1 MTTIDSTDGLV
12 ETSARNG
19 GQDSS
24 KTDLNGLPGQSQS
37 PIGLI
42 EISSSDDDD
51 SQSEDALPTPPE
63 SNDAPSPNLAPSQ
76 PKDLEWPTET
86 EEAGNQE
93 AEPAKENH
101 ELGLNATDELENK
114 AQVVEGGDNNE
125 NENRDGKEE
134 EKEEADGNEGTRNG
148 DGDEEQDS
156 NEEKQEKVQPDGA
169 EEESKESEEGNREN
183 GGESKENEEENRE
196 NGGEGKKNEEERKD
210 DNANEEVAEDTAAK
224 ELESWARILVE
235 DEDPESMMDDSPS
248 RLEWLRLKREDN
260 QENVH
265 LDKIMSMV
273 GHEKIKAHFLA
284 MKMRMDM
291 AKRWKV
297 DVEEPKADL
306 ILYGNDGT
314 GKRRIAQIYAEF
326 LYSIGA
332 IAHRTFERNSGYSL
346 EDNGS
351 KATVTFFDQA
361 DKIDRTTEVPAILDI
376 VEKRSDPVVLIFSFT
391 NLSEDSR
398 NALYSTS
405 RCRNRL
411 PDPIVL
417 ENYNENEVFQL
428 LKRMAKT
435 RPDFEHVQEEERDA
449 ILRFLARR
457 IRQGSEGAMSKKF
470 ANIHTLKQELDKMTV
485 RWKRRTLRELAEWS
499 KNYASTQGG
508 EVDEKKIEEQRTK
521 LGGVT
526 LDDAIGP
533 NPPDVRNES
542 KAWKTIQAMVGLK
555 SVKKEIEH
563 LFNLAQ
569 FNHKR
574 ERQGKPGLP
583 ISLNRCFLGE
593 PGVGKT
599 TVARLFASIVKEL
612 GLVSKGQMILKTP
625 NDLSGEYI
633 GESEKYTRD
642 ALEKAQGN
650 VLIIDDA
657 HMLYRSNGCGRNNS
671 DQYRVGIIDTLVA
684 NITPGEDRC
693 VILCGYPQQMEEMIL
708 NSNPGLQRRFPMEN
722 ALRFH
727 NYNDDELCQIL
738 DLKLAQDQVVA
749 SDHALEVARQVLSR
763 NRTRPRFGNGGDV
776 ENLVCRARLRQVERL
791 RALNENY
798 MFEMQENPLGPE
810 DFDPDFD
817 RSTRAD
823 KNRDDVFRG
832 MVGFEEIVKQFRG
845 YQKMADGMR
854 LFDVDPRP
862 HIPWA
867 FVFKGPPG
875 TGKTTTA
882 RKVGKLFYDMGFL
895 SADEVIVCSVSDLIG
910 EYSGQTGPKVLAQ
923 FEQGLGK
930 VLFIDEAYRLQGGCS
945 SFHNEAIG
953 ELVDIMT
960 KPRYV
965 GNMVVILAGYGDD
978 MENLL
983 ASNQGLRSRFPTH
996 IVFPHMTPGH
1006 CLQHLKHTLSK
1017 LNITFCDD
1025 NIEDSTSAKGDIVAE
1040 AFRQLIRTKG
1050 WANGRDVETVAK
1062 NIIGFV
1068 FMKAAEEKAS
1078 GKPSLS
1084 VSFPDLVRFLL
1095 EMLRE
1100 RNNIKGGS
1108 PDPPAL
1114 KDLARRAGLI

>member
-1 MTTIDSTDGLV
+1 MATIDSTDLV
-12 ETSARNG
+12 LETSARDCG
-19 GQDSS
+19 LDSS
-24 KTDLNGLPGQSQS
+24 DTDLNGLPDHPQS

-42 EISSSDDDD
+42 EISSTDDDD
-51 SQSEDALPTPPE
+51 SQPEDALATPPE
-63 SNDAPSPNLAPSQ
+63 SDDAPSPNLAVSQ
-76 PKDLEWPTET
+76 PEDLEWPTER
-86 EEAGNQE
+86 ERPGNQE
-93 AEPAKENH
+93 AEPAKKE
-101 ELGLNATDELENK
+101 EKEPGLNNTDEQENK
-114 AQVVEGGDNNE
+114 DHVVGDGDNNE

-134 EKEEADGNEGTRNG
+134 DKEGADENEGIRDG
-148 DGDEEQDS
+148 DGDKEQDI
-156 NEEKQEKVQPDGA
+156 NEEEQEKVQPDGGEEESNGG
-169 EEESKESEEGNREN
+169 EEESKGSEEESKGSEEESREN
-183 GGESKENEEENRE
+183 GEDSKENNS
-196 NGGEGKKNEEERKD
+196 
-210 DNANEEVAEDTAAK
+210 NEEVPEDTAAK

-260 QENVH
+260 EENVH

-284 MKMRMDM
+284 MKLRMDM

-351 KATVTFFDQA
+351 NATVTFFDQA

-376 VEKRSDPVVLIFSFT
+376 VEKRSNPAVLVFSFT

-405 RCRNRL
+405 RCRSRL

-417 ENYNENEVFQL
+417 ENYNETEIFQL
-428 LKRMAKT
+428 LKRMAKK

-457 IRQGSEGAMSKKF
+457 ARQGSEGSMSKKF
-470 ANIHTLKQELDKMTV
+470 SNIYSLKQELDKMTV

-499 KNYASTQGG
+499 KTYASTQGG
-508 EVDEKKIEEQRTK
+508 EVDEKKIEEQRMK
-521 LGGVT
+521 LGGVK

-542 KAWKTIQAMVGLK
+542 KAWKTIQGMVGLK

-583 ISLNRCFLGE
+583 IPLNRCFLGE

-612 GLVSKGQMILKTP
+612 GLVSKGQVIVKTP
-625 NDLSGEYI
+625 NDLIGEYI
-633 GESEKYTRD
+633 GESEKHTRD

-657 HMLYRSNGCGRNNS
+657 HMLYKSSGHGTNNS

-749 SDHALEVARQVLSR
+749 SDHALKVARQVLSR

-776 ENLVCRARLRQVERL
+776 ENLACRARLRQVERL

-798 MFEMQENPLGPE
+798 MFEMQEDPLGPE

-817 RSTRAD
+817 RSSRAD
-823 KNRDDVFRG
+823 QNRDDVFRG

-845 YQKMADGMR
+845 YQKMADGMQ
-854 LFDVDPRP
+854 LFAVDPRP

-895 SADEVIVCSVSDLIG
+895 SSDEVIVCSVSDLIG
-910 EYSGQTGPKVLAQ
+910 EYLGQTGPKVLAQ

-930 VLFIDEAYRLQGGCS
+930 VLFIDEAYRLQGCS
-945 SFHNEAIG
+945 SFNNEAIG

-978 MENLL
+978 MEKLL
-983 ASNQGLRSRFPTH
+983 ASNQGLRSRFPTQV
-996 IVFPHMTPGH
+996 VFPHMTPGH
-1006 CLQHLKHTLSK
+1006 CLQHLIHTLSK
-1017 LNITFCDD
+1017 LKITFSEE
-1025 NIEDSTSAKGDIVAE
+1025 NLEDSTSAKGDVVAE
-1040 AFRQLIRTKG
+1040 AFRQLIRTNG
-1050 WANGRDVETVAK
+1050 WANGRDVETIAK

-1068 FMKAAEEKAS
+1068 FMKAAEEKTS
-1078 GKPSLS
+1078 GKPSIS
-1084 VSFPDLVRFLL
+1084 VSFPDLVQFLL
-1095 EMLRE
+1095 QMLRE
-1100 RNNIKGGS
+1100 RNNIKGVGS
-1108 PDPPAL
+1108 FDPPAL
-1114 KDLARRAGLI
+1114 KDLARRAGLIHH